1 MPPKGQDSEG
11 LLWFGTL
18 QGQLS
23 MKSIDILGSGLREET
38 TKKKEKTENE
48 WWTVKDGYV
57 QHFRCGREVKSKV

>member
-1 MPPKGQDSEG
+1 
-11 LLWFGTL
+11 
-18 QGQLS
+18 